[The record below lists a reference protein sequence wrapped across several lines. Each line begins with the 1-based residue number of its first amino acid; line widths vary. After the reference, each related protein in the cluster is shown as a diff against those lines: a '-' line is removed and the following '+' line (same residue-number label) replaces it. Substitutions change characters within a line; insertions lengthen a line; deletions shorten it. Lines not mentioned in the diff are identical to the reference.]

1 MMNRKQINGAIGTN
15 KRVRRIRELVEQIRG
30 NFDGY
35 DAEVTIDS
43 PSRDLQDW
51 FALMNEALTRADDDS
66 AMLREDAEV
75 EVEVANLNEEH
86 SIDDDDM
93 SLNETIM
100 KILESADA

>member
-1 MMNRKQINGAIGTN
+1 MMNRKQINGAINTN

-35 DAEVTIDS
+35 DAEITIDS

-51 FALMNEALTRADDDS
+51 FALMNEALTRADEDS
-66 AMLREDAEV
+66 ATLREDAEV

-86 SIDDDDM
+86 VMDDDNM
-93 SLNETIM
+93 SLDEAIM